1 MCFVFFV
8 VSRRTEGAEEP
19 IPILLFRVVTLVVS
33 LLAASAAAA
42 QQVEVSPFGG
52 YRFGWGVSNVEGVP
66 VVDDDGGPS
75 FGAVV
80 DIPLGPRYEGMV
92 FEALF
97 SRERAQ
103 VTIQSSFGTPSSAIV
118 EVDHM
123 LIGVS
128 QEVDASSP
136 RARAF
141 ISGLVGLTRYAAASN
156 NEVRF
161 TIGLGAGG
169 KFFATRHLGLRLE
182 ARGYMTFVNLS
193 GVGVCSGGCA
203 VAFAYNPV
211 FQADLTAGLVVAF

>member
-1 MCFVFFV
+1 LRVA
-8 VSRRTEGAEEP
+8 TLGAC
-19 IPILLFRVVTLVVS
+19 

-52 YRFGWGVSNVEGVP
+52 YRFGWGVANVEGVP

-80 DIPLGPRYEGMV
+80 DIPLGPHYEGMV

-97 SRERAQ
+97 SRERAR
-103 VTIQSSFGTPSSAIV
+103 VSIQPSFGAPPTAIV
-118 EVDHM
+118 EVDHL

-128 QEVDASSP
+128 QELDGSSP

-141 ISGLVGLTRYAAASN
+141 ISGLVGLTRYAAASDN
-156 NEVRF
+156 DLRF

-193 GVGVCSGGCA
+193 GVAVCSGGCA

-211 FQADLTAGLVVAF
+211 FQADVTAGLIIAF

>member
-1 MCFVFFV
+1 
-8 VSRRTEGAEEP
+8 
-19 IPILLFRVVTLVVS
+19 LRVATLVAW
-33 LLAASAAAA
+33 LLAASTAAA
-42 QQVEVSPFGG
+42 QPVEVSPFGG
-52 YRFGWGVSNVEGVP
+52 YRFGWGVANVEGVP

-75 FGAVV
+75 FGVTV
-80 DIPLGPRYEGMV
+80 DIRLGPHYEGMV

-97 SRERAQ
+97 SRERAG
-103 VTIQSSFGTPSSAIV
+103 VAVRSSFGTPSAIV
-118 EVDHM
+118 EVDHLLM
-123 LIGVS
+123 GVS
-128 QEVDASSP
+128 QELDGSSP

-141 ISGLVGLTRYAAASN
+141 ISGLVGLTRYAAASD

-182 ARGYMTFVNLS
+182 ARGYMTLVNLS

-211 FQADLTAGLVVAF
+211 LQADLTAGLIIAF